1 MKRPLTY
8 RGLLIKG
15 IIAFFVLW
23 LNFIFLLPGIAAG
36 QVQQDVVELSAS
48 NVSVEDQTIYITDT
62 WKYNPGDD
70 ISWAEPTLTD
80 STWQYVSTRL
90 DPSELPF
97 IEWEGIGWFRLHIKP
112 DSSLVDYPLA
122 LLPEQH
128 NGASEIYLNGQL
140 LYRMGEVSFFEDD
153 FTPYRDRQ
161 PRPIIFSDT
170 TEQVLAVRYANHD
183 AQSFHEYGFNAGF
196 RFLLGDLDYHIGRSL
211 EEATSTPWA
220 QMFYAGGLLAFTII
234 HFLLF
239 AFYPAEKR
247 NLYFALF
254 AGFLALLTYTLIQ
267 TTFTESPLMGI
278 RYYRFSLIVLLLT
291 VIYAMRFTYS
301 LFYKKTPIQFWLFMA
316 VMLGLAV
323 ATWYN
328 ASGLGFYRDLF
339 VLVSLLEILRVLMI
353 SLYKRKEGIW
363 IVGIG
368 LAGFVCGVLYTV
380 FSNMELIAGDAI
392 LGNLYG
398 SVVLILS
405 MSIYLSRDFA
415 KTHKRLEYKLLE
427 VKHLSERS
435 LEQERINKQ
444 KELERK
450 LLEAENK
457 RKSNELEEARTL
469 QLSMLPK
476 QIPNNEYWD
485 IAVFMETAQEV
496 GGDYYDF
503 NISKNGTMTVALGDA
518 TGHGM
523 KAGIMVATAKSYFH
537 TLANDHDNM
546 GIIRRMSS
554 GIRNMDLKMMY
565 MGMMLLKCEGHRVN
579 YTSAGMPPSL
589 YYNDSEKK
597 VSPLVLKGMPLG
609 SKVEYPYK
617 ESCLEMD
624 TGDTL
629 LLMSDGL
636 MELFNEER
644 ELLGLERIRR
654 AFEECANSS
663 ASDIMSQITKLIDK
677 WSGAK
682 DHEDD
687 ITIMVLKAKEPTEKK
702 KA

>member
-1 MKRPLTY
+1 MRTGVTY
-8 RGLLIKG
+8 RVNFREAAAI
-15 IIAFFVLW
+15 FFGAV
-23 LNFIFLLPGIAAG
+23 ISAYFLVPVAAVA
-36 QVQQDVVELSAS
+36 QFAEDAVEISAS
-48 NVSVEDQTIYITDT
+48 NFSVDDQTIYIPDT
-62 WKYNPGDD
+62 WKFKAGDD
-70 ISWAEPTLTD
+70 M
-80 STWQYVSTRL
+80 TWSNPALSDTAWQQVSTKL

-112 DSSLVDYPLA
+112 DSSLTDYPLA
-122 LLPEQH
+122 LIPEQH
-128 NGASEIYLNGQL
+128 NGASEIYLNGKL
-140 LYRMGEVSFFEDD
+140 LYQLGQVSIFEED
-153 FTPYRDRQ
+153 FIPYRDLQ
-161 PRPIIFSDT
+161 PRAVIFTDT
-170 TEQVLAVRYANHD
+170 TEQVLAVRFANHD
-183 AQSFHEYGFNAGF
+183 ARAYNEYGFNAGF
-196 RFLLGDLDYHIGRSL
+196 RFLLGDLNYHVAHAL
-211 EEATSTPWA
+211 EETTATPWA

-254 AGFLALLTYTLIQ
+254 AGFLALLTFTLLK
-267 TTFTESPLMGI
+267 TMFTASPLMGI
-278 RYYRFSLIVLLLT
+278 SYYRFSLIALLLT
-291 VIYAMRFTYS
+291 VVYALRFTYS
-301 LFYKKTPIQFWLFMA
+301 LFYKKTPIQFWVFLTIG
-316 VMLGLAV
+316 LSLAV
-323 ATWYN
+323 ATWYH
-328 ASGLGFYRDLF
+328 ATGVGIYRDLF
-339 VLVSLLEILRVLMI
+339 VMLTLVEILRVLLV
-353 SLYKRKEGIW
+353 SFYRRKEGIW
-363 IVGIG
+363 IVGLG
-368 LAGFVCGVLYTV
+368 LAGFACGVLYTV
-380 FSNMELIAGDAI
+380 LSNMEMVSGDPI

-398 SVVLILS
+398 SVILILS

-450 LLEAENK
+450 LLKAENK
-457 RKSNELEEARTL
+457 RKSDELEEARAL

-503 NISKNGTMTVALGDA
+503 SISKNGTMTIALGDA

-565 MGMMLLKCEGHRVN
+565 MGMMLLKCEEHYIT
-579 YTSAGMPPSL
+579 YTSAGMPPTL
-589 YYNDSEKK
+589 YYKSYDKT
-597 VSPLVLKGMPLG
+597 VFPLVLKGMPLG
-609 SKVEYPYK
+609 SNVEYPY
-617 ESCLEMD
+617 EENELEMKG
-624 TGDTL
+624 GDTL

-644 ELLGLERIRR
+644 ELLGLERIERT
-654 AFEECANSS
+654 FKECADSS
-663 ASDIMSQITKLIDK
+663 ASDIMTQITKLIDK
-677 WSGAK
+677 WSGSK

-687 ITIMVLKAKEPTEKK
+687 ITVMILKAKNKEG
-702 KA
+702 